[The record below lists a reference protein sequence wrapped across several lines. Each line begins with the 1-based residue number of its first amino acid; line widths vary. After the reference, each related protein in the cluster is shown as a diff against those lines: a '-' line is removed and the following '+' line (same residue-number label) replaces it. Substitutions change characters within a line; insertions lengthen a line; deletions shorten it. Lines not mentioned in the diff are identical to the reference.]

1 MSISDFEDLGIIS
14 DSEHDE
20 GTSEEAKG
28 ALMTPAIPA
37 IPLGERRDRPHPPW
51 EGHRD
56 KLVGIVDMGR
66 QAALSHNRV
75 CIKIDRLTNE
85 AFLLVMVFVS
95 LSRIYQPQW
104 HVSCRRY

>member
-14 DSEHDE
+14 DIEDDE
-20 GTSEEAKG
+20 GVNEIDKG

-37 IPLGERRDRPHPPW
+37 IPLGEKDRPHPPW

-66 QAALSHNRV
+66 QVNSDVAEDSYRP
-75 CIKIDRLTNE
+75 RG
-85 AFLLVMVFVS
+85 
-95 LSRIYQPQW
+95 
-104 HVSCRRY
+104 